1 VGPTKQ
7 ENVKELMEKNKAED
21 VIVVIG
27 FNVVMEKEDPA
38 GEIRLMAETFKNG
51 DPTFAGPL
59 ADVALGLKT
68 YHVLELKES
77 VPPEVWEE
85 QLGFKD
91 EFEFSAE
98 QKALI
103 FETLKE
109 IRES

>member
-1 VGPTKQ
+1 
-7 ENVKELMEKNKAED
+7 METNDAED
-21 VIVVIG
+21 VVVVIG

-59 ADVALGLKT
+59 TDVTLGLKT
-68 YHVLELKES
+68 YHILELKEF

-85 QLGFKD
+85 QLNFKE
-91 EFEFSAE
+91 EFEFSKE
-98 QKALI
+98 QKTLI
-103 FETLKE
+103 FEALKE